1 MHQPGSRRYEYGV
14 VSKWAYP
21 QIATQL
27 DFPGE
32 HDDIPRPKLR
42 WGMRRVGSSG
52 PKMVDQGRM
61 GLQWWFHGDV
71 QSKIVIYWW
80 FYQPELWFNEIY
92 SDIVIF
98 LYLMEIL
105 WVYIPLGRTWQA
117 GKSPIPLWRV
127 PVPIDGVKF
136 ELSLLM
142 APLLSRLVPNDN
154 FHPDMRG
161 IVFV

>member
-92 SDIVIF
+92 SDIGI
-98 LYLMEIL
+98 YIYHGDLMGIYTLGSNMASWEIPHSIVEGTCSHR
-105 WVYIPLGRTWQA
+105 WGQVWT
-117 GKSPIPLWRV
+117 V
-127 PVPIDGVKF
+127 PFNGPFTF
-136 ELSLLM
+136 EVG
-142 APLLSRLVPNDN
+142 A
-154 FHPDMRG
+154 
-161 IVFV
+161 